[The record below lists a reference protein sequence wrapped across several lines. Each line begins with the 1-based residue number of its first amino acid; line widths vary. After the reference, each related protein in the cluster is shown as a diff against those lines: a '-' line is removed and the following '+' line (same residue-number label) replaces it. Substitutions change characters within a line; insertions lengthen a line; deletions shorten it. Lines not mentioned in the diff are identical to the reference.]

1 MLKPNPL
8 NLYGGG
14 STTNK
19 APNVDPYG
27 AGSGSK
33 KAPNV
38 DPYGVGSATNKAP
51 NVQPYGGGP
60 VSKAPMTKRNNLS
73 LYNGANVR
81 APQGMI
87 EKGKNYSAFDKTG
100 RQYGSGV
107 GQKEKSPQY
116 YVQSEGNFLGRT
128 TRIYDTKTRKLT
140 TYNKGLFDE
149 YPQFTVKDNVDWKAN
164 PKDKGVY
171 TLNFKG

>member
-1 MLKPNPL
+1 MVKLNP
-8 NLYGGG
+8 
-14 STTNK
+14 
-19 APNVDPYG
+19 A
-27 AGSGSK
+27 
-33 KAPNV
+33 
-38 DPYGVGSATNKAP
+38 DPYGVGSATKKAP

-60 VSKAPMTKRNNLS
+60 VSKAPMTNVNKLNLS
-73 LYNGANVR
+73 NGAHIR
-81 APQGMI
+81 APKTMI
-87 EKGKNYSAFDKTG
+87 EKGSNYRLYDTAK